1 MGFLEEG
8 TQQVPAG
15 HPKISCFC
23 LPEDFMGIT
32 HKSLVP
38 DSLVQAHMVLPASL
52 GCPLH
57 VSLTASLLP
66 SKAWALAATLL
77 TSRSF
82 QPSGNLVRSD
92 CSYSRG
98 SPLKN

>member
-1 MGFLEEG
+1 MVFLEEG
-8 TQQVPAG
+8 TQQVPSG
-15 HPKISCFC
+15 HPKISYFC
-23 LPEDFMGIT
+23 LPEVFMGIT

-38 DSLVQAHMVLPASL
+38 DSLVWAHTVLPASL

-66 SKAWALAATLL
+66 SKARALAATLL

-82 QPSGNLVRSD
+82 QPLRNLVRSD

-98 SPLKN
+98 SPLEN